1 MKIRTVVDRRYGV
14 NCYIVSDEKQKVCAV
29 IDPAS
34 PEISACL
41 EALELRPICIL
52 LTHGHFDHVS
62 YLDDIAE
69 RYNVPVYI
77 HKNDE
82 ELLYDGAKNASVF
95 FEGMPSVSKVRVQ
108 TLDNGDKI
116 DIGTVCLEVLNT
128 PGHTKG
134 CVCYFCD
141 DVVFTG
147 DTIFANGYGRT
158 DLYGGDHTQM
168 VQTIQ
173 ALLPKLSGKT
183 IYPGHGATRK
193 F

>member
-41 EALELRPICIL
+41 EALELKPICIL

-95 FEGMPSVSKVRVQ
+95 FEGAPSVSKVRGQ

-116 DIGTVCLEVLNT
+116 DIGTVCLEVMNT

-168 VQTIQ
+168 AQTIQ

>member
-1 MKIRTVVDRRYGV
+1 MKIRTVVDRKYGV
-14 NCYIVSDEKQKVCAV
+14 NCYIVSDEEQKVCAV

-34 PEISACL
+34 PEIPACL
-41 EALELRPICIL
+41 DALELRPVCIL

-62 YLDDIAE
+62 YLDDIAA
-69 RYNVPVYI
+69 RYDAPVYI
-77 HKNDE
+77 HKDDE
-82 ELLYDGAKNASVF
+82 ELLSDGAKNASVF
-95 FEGMPSVSKVRVQ
+95 FEGVPSVSNVKAH
-108 TLDNGDKI
+108 TLSDGDKI
-116 DIGTVCLEVLNT
+116 NVGSVCLEVLNT

-158 DLYGGDHTQM
+158 DLYSGDYNQM

-173 ALLPKLSGKT
+173 ALLPKLAGKT